1 MTRSLPR
8 IVVLASGR
16 GSNLQALLDAI
27 AAGDL
32 AVELAAVLSDRTQA
46 FALERARAAGVP
58 ADAISPREFD
68 TRLEF
73 DAHLF
78 GRIDALEPDF
88 IVCAGYMRLISEREV
103 SARLGRILNIHPSL
117 LPAFKGL
124 RTHQQALDAGVA
136 EHGASIHFVSP
147 ELDGGPVIA
156 QAHVPVAPGRRCRAA
171 RTPRAGTRA
180 PVAGRNDAAA
190 GHGPGRAGRT
200 SGAVG
205 RSRPGDSIA
214 PRGRRSPAASLQ
226 SHRVNRNP

>member
-156 QAHVPVAPGRRCRAA
+156 QAHVPVAPGDDAERLARRVLEREHPLLVETMRLLATG
-171 RTPRAGTRA
+171 R
-180 PVAGRNDAAA
+180 VAL
-190 GHGPGRAGRT
+190 
-200 SGAVG
+200 VG
-205 RSRPGDSIA
+205 
-214 PRGRRSPAASLQ
+214 
-226 SHRVNRNP
+226 HRVQLDGRDLATPLHLGADDRLQLPSRVIV